1 MLENTKNMIIATFFW
16 IRKGSSFDFF
26 CQCNSL
32 KFILN
37 FEVLE
42 VCEYPQNWVEAAH
55 FKNLKHRTKVEC
67 LWNKI
72 IWMFQNIKK
81 NDMNWLLHQIENMED
96 DIGKFI
102 GVM

>member
-1 MLENTKNMIIATFFW
+1 MATFFR
-16 IRKGSSFDFF
+16 IRKGSSFDIF
-26 CQCNSL
+26 CKCESL
-32 KFILN
+32 KFI

-42 VCEYPQNWVEAAH
+42 VYKWPQNWVEAAL
-55 FKNLKHRTKVEC
+55 FKTLKHRTKVEC

-81 NDMNWLLHQIENMED
+81 NDMNWLLHQIKNMKD